1 MKNNNFK
8 TKSFTNKYHSVFFV
22 LPLKQ
27 ILLLP
32 FSIQPIGKWLLLYQ
46 PLVISERHTQRYPK
60 RDPDH
65 PRLSTQQSGR
75 HATAHFLRGCLQ
87 RRDTRKQGPIT
98 HARKPAHQG
107 RHVARGGC
115 AITQRWPVTVK
126 LCDDAASPRD
136 TERVSRAYGA
146 EAHALT
152 LQGLIPTLTR
162 LPVRWEASVRLAVER
177 REFCSTMPSHTAV
190 RHPWISNRLASAVHF
205 SFSFCLFV
213 CFGKGICDKK
223 CAGKMPFGD

>member
-8 TKSFTNKYHSVFFV
+8 TKSFTNKCHSVFLP

-27 ILLLP
+27 TVLPP
-32 FSIQPIGKWLLLYQ
+32 FSIQPIGKCLLLYQ
-46 PLVISERHTQRYPK
+46 PLVISERHTQQYSQ

-65 PRLSTQQSGR
+65 PRLSTQPGR

-87 RRDTRKQGPIT
+87 RRDTGKQGPVT

-115 AITQRWPVTVK
+115 AVTQRRPVTVK
-126 LCDDAASPRD
+126 LCDDAASPRN
-136 TERVSRAYGA
+136 TERVSRASGA

-152 LQGLIPTLTR
+152 LQGLIPTLAR
-162 LPVRWEASVRLAVER
+162 LPVRWEASVRLAAER

-190 RHPWISNRLASAVHF
+190 CHPWISNRLASAVHF
-205 SFSFCLFV
+205 GFRFCLFLERYL
-213 CFGKGICDKK
+213 
-223 CAGKMPFGD
+223 